1 MNASDLTTKIL
12 TCQRRLPAALSAILL
27 ALITSS
33 ASADLDVDNT
43 TRITPVS
50 VQPIA
55 IQPSVAQSSPIQST
69 TTDLITIAPVMDSST
84 YIISRCEDNRQNRD
98 SKYQTELQRDIV
110 CMIDQLQ
117 PYQQANITTRQQYLA
132 YKAQA
137 WLNYANN
144 KYSMNSRASIADYA
158 FESGKEIFLVL
169 KNNDEQNI
177 NLVRDIPTTS
187 DMMRPD
193 LWATL
198 SALKAAGGI
207 DSAPR
212 ELAFSE
218 VSLIWAAADHCA
230 RGWRESSPRFRMADR
245 WLEQAR
251 EAYVNAHDSQSNV
264 ALEDATVDYYT
275 QYAPL
280 DPSDDICRGQ
290 ILPLASANN
299 MSSSRPINMPTPT
312 ATYSLSFE

>member
-55 IQPSVAQSSPIQST
+55 IQPSVVKSSPIQST
-69 TTDLITIAPVMDSST
+69 ITDLTIIAPAMNIST
-84 YIISRCEDNRQNRD
+84 NAITRCEDNRQNKT
-98 SKYQTELQRDIV
+98 SKYQTKQQRDIA
-110 CMIDQLQ
+110 CMIEQLQ
-117 PYQQANITTRQQYLA
+117 PYQQANVTARQQYLA
-132 YKAQA
+132 FKAQA

-158 FESGKEIFLVL
+158 FESGKEIFLAL

-193 LWATL
+193 LWAML
-198 SALKAAGGI
+198 SALKTAGGI
-207 DSAPR
+207 NSAPR

-230 RGWRESSPRFRMADR
+230 RGWRESSPRFRMGER
-245 WLEQAR
+245 WLEQTR
-251 EAYVNAHDSQSNV
+251 EAYVNANSSTDSA
-264 ALEDATVDYYT
+264 ALIEQINSYYK
-275 QYAPL
+275 QYEQL
-280 DPSDDICRGQ
+280 DPRNNICNGQ
-290 ILPLASANN
+290 VMPVVNQTQASAT
-299 MSSSRPINMPTPT
+299 SVFIPMPMPT
-312 ATYSLSFE
+312 ATYTLSN